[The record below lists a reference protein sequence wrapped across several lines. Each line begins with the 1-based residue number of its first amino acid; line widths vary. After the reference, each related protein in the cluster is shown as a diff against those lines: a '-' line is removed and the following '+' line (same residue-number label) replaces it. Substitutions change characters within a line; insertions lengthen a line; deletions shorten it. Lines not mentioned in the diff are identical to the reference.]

1 MPNSNSSS
9 HSTPPRST
17 LTLKGEARKS
27 PREPKTPAPSRTQ
40 NPAKFKPG
48 ARWSEG

>member
-1 MPNSNSSS
+1 MPNYNTTS
-9 HSTPPRST
+9 HPALSRST
-17 LTLKGEARKS
+17 LTLKSGARKS
-27 PREPKTPAPSRTQ
+27 PREPKTPPPRAQ